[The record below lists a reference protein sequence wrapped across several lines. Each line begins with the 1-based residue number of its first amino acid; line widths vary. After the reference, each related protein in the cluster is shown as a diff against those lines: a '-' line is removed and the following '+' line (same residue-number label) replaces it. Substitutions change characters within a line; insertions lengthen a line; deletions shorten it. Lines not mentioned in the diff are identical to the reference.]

1 MLSASAYGLIHDD
14 DDDDGD
20 DDDDIVSGKQPTS
33 YFIRVRICF
42 QGGTLVATVVTP
54 EKGLL

>member
-1 MLSASAYGLIHDD
+1 MRNYGDRGGSAYGLIHDD
-14 DDDDGD
+14 D

-42 QGGTLVATVVTP
+42 QGGTLVATVVTL

>member
-1 MLSASAYGLIHDD
+1 MLSASAYCLIHDD
-14 DDDDGD
+14 YD

-42 QGGTLVATVVTP
+42 QGGTLVATVVTL